1 MSTGISE
8 NLRDFSTEYPCD
20 SLPGR
25 LGDICRGYR
34 DPALPNY
41 SEETR
46 RKYIEQWLKDGTLAS
61 DPDKHPAHIA
71 FPQAPNAKSRVVVH
85 KRKRFPESFYAG
97 RKVLDQRDRVNRW
110 LLAETAAARKA
121 SQAENLR
128 VE

>member
-97 RKVLDQRDRVNRW
+97 RKVLDQRDAFNRH
-110 LLAETAAARKA
+110 LVACSQAGRKA
-121 SQAENLR
+121 LAIQEIQG
-128 VE
+128 